1 MMKKLFT
8 FLTIALSIMQLYA
21 QQTEI
26 RRSEY
31 RSMDDDG
38 NFINVVQL
46 EIGGRYF
53 YDIDENTHTAIF
65 KRWYGRENDTE
76 LIIPASISNPQLS
89 LSTSFLRV
97 TRPLITEF
105 ADDFFNDIISIGEL
119 IKSVKEGNVGIK
131 KIAERSGYAFRGRY
145 HDPELNDFYY
155 EDVYYKNCLVAAD
168 GSPIKYGNG
177 NSSVLIAGSVGF
189 GPFVSIRVYNKCTY
203 NHIKSELRN
212 KFHFKTVEVAG
223 KWTTLNK
230 WNVVVDVSV
239 DGNAYGFTFYIK

>member
-1 MMKKLFT
+1 M
-8 FLTIALSIMQLYA
+8 
-21 QQTEI
+21 
-26 RRSEY
+26 
-31 RSMDDDG
+31 
-38 NFINVVQL
+38 
-46 EIGGRYF
+46 
-53 YDIDENTHTAIF
+53 
-65 KRWYGRENDTE
+65 
-76 LIIPASISNPQLS
+76 
-89 LSTSFLRV
+89 
-97 TRPLITEF
+97 
-105 ADDFFNDIISIGEL
+105 
-119 IKSVKEGNVGIK
+119 KEGNVGIK

-230 WNVVVDVSV
+230 GNVVVDVSV